1 MERMI
6 QQQEKQVTYYDDG
19 STGRPLLVLPS
30 LGGTYQDWA
39 DILTKLT
46 PDYRVV
52 SFHPHEWSEDYI
64 DGTTGILRQIDQFLN
79 ATNIATPVT
88 LVGHSYGGLVAQ
100 AFALHH
106 PERVAGLVLVDAT
119 SVDLAE
125 LDQLDTPMLDREG
138 DDAVWIDRFEELSKA
153 TDLRDRF
160 PEGDDRT
167 DWNPAYYRAMHAII
181 SRWKPDAKDLQPRM
195 RDLGVPLTVLGRDK
209 AQSIETMSAAD
220 FPKDE
225 LERMEEKWQELIQRQ
240 AKLSD
245 QANVTFVPGTSHLM
259 HRDRPDVIVNAI
271 LTLHQSKEFNL

>member
-1 MERMI
+1 MERCI
-6 QQQEKQVTYYDDG
+6 QVLGKQVTYYDDG
-19 STGRPLLVLPS
+19 STGRPLLLLPS
-30 LGGTYQDWA
+30 LGGTYQDWS

-52 SFHPHEWSEDYI
+52 SFHPHEWSEDYMN
-64 DGTTGILRQIDQFLN
+64 GTTGILRQIEQFLN
-79 ATNIATPVT
+79 ATNITTPVT

-100 AFALHH
+100 AFALQY

-125 LDQLDTPMLDREG
+125 LDQLDTPTLDQEG
-138 DDAVWIDRFEELSKA
+138 DDAVWIDRFAELAKA

-160 PEGDDRT
+160 PDGDDRT
-167 DWNPAYYRAMHAII
+167 DWNPAYYRSMHAII
-181 SRWKPDAKDLQPRM
+181 TQWKADAKDLQPLV

-209 AQSIETMSAAD
+209 AQSIETMMAAG

-240 AKLSD
+240 ANLSY
-245 QANVTFVPGTSHLM
+245 QANVTFVPGTSHMM
-259 HRDRPDVIVNAI
+259 HHDCPDVIAEAI
-271 LTLHQSKEFNL
+271 LTLHQFKEFTV

>member
-1 MERMI
+1 MERTI
-6 QQQEKQVTYYDDG
+6 QQQGKQVTYYDDG
-19 STGRPLLVLPS
+19 STGRPLLLLPS

-52 SFHPHEWSEDYI
+52 SFHLHEWSDDYI
-64 DGTTGILRQIDQFLN
+64 DGTTGILRQIEQLLN
-79 ATNIATPVT
+79 AMEITTPVT

-125 LDQLDTPMLDREG
+125 LDQLDTPMLDQEG
-138 DDAVWIDRFEELSKA
+138 DDAVWIDRFAELSKA

-160 PEGDDRT
+160 PDGDDRT

-181 SRWKPDAKDLQPRM
+181 SQWKADAKDLQPRM
-195 RDLGVPLTVLGRDK
+195 RDLGFPMTVLGRDK
-209 AQSIETMSAAD
+209 TKSIQTMMAAG
-220 FPKDE
+220 FPEDE
-225 LERMEEKWQELIQRQ
+225 LERMENKWQELIRRQ
-240 AKLSD
+240 ANLSY
-245 QANVTFVPGTSHLM
+245 QANVTFVPDASHMM
-259 HRDRPDVIVNAI
+259 HHNRPDVVTNAI
-271 LTLHQSKEFNL
+271 LTLHQSKEFTV

>member
-1 MERMI
+1 MI

-46 PDYRVV
+46 PHYRVV
-52 SFHPHEWSEDYI
+52 SFHLHEWSDDYM
-64 DGTTGILRQIDQFLN
+64 DGTTGILRQIDQFLS
-79 ATNIATPVT
+79 AMNITTPVT

-100 AFALHH
+100 AFALHY
-106 PERVAGLVLVDAT
+106 PKRVAGLVLVEAT

-125 LDQLDTPMLDREG
+125 LDQLDTPTLDQEG
-138 DDAVWIDRFEELSKA
+138 NDSVWIERFAELATA
-153 TDLRDRF
+153 TDLRVRF
-160 PEGDDRT
+160 PDGDART
-167 DWNPAYYRAMHAII
+167 DWNPAYYQAMHAII
-181 SRWKPDAKDLQPRM
+181 SKWKSDAKALQPLM
-195 RDLGVPLTVLGRDK
+195 RDLGFPLTVLGRDK
-209 AQSIETMSAAD
+209 AQSIEMMSAAG

-225 LERMEEKWQELIQRQ
+225 LKRMEEKWQELIQRQ
-240 AKLSD
+240 ANLSY

-271 LTLHQSKEFNL
+271 LTLHQPKEFTV